1 MIAIALLLPTLL
13 GFLVLSLLLK
23 GEQGMGLLERISWAF
38 PLGSGLLTIQ
48 MFILGLL
55 RIPLTLG
62 YTVLPLAIEIIL
74 FSFWVTK
81 EKVLLFPP
89 LRFELS
95 RELMSPQTSFLRKS
109 VVVLLIAWVGVKL
122 LSVFLETWLNPI
134 FAWDAWANWSTGAK
148 LFYYSKSL
156 LLDAPPQDF
165 FARGAVLRITSYPLH
180 NPLMQVWMSLWAGS
194 FDEVL
199 VKFWSPVYL
208 LSLAISFYL
217 AASREIPRLAALGI
231 LLLFLSSPLL
241 SLHAIEVYS
250 DLPLG
255 VCLFLASLSFLNA
268 MRGKPV
274 FLILLALFSAEAI
287 FTKDEA
293 LFFVA
298 PLILSA
304 LVFVWRAADTASHR
318 RKQVVSSI
326 APLVLVAPWYVFKLS
341 HHLGLGADTIH
352 LQFAFHPEIIGP
364 AVIQVLSLA
373 NFNLFFVFLPIL
385 VIASGRPTREFL
397 HLCTPVVCYA
407 LFFLMLYLFT
417 TDYYDHFNRGT
428 VFSRNLLTYYP
439 AIALLA
445 VLSMKRI
452 YSREADLSQGP

>member
-1 MIAIALLLPTLL
+1 MIAIALLLPTLF

-23 GEQGMGLLERISWAF
+23 GEQSMGLLERISWAF
-38 PLGSGLLTIQ
+38 PLGSGLMTIQ

-55 RIPLTLG
+55 RVPLTLG

-74 FSFWVTK
+74 LSFWVAK
-81 EKVLLFPP
+81 EKILLFPP
-89 LRFELS
+89 LRFELMG
-95 RELMSPQTSFLRKS
+95 EVASPQTSFIRKS
-109 VVVLLIAWVGVKL
+109 ALVLLIIWAGAKL
-122 LSVFLETWLNPI
+122 LSVFVETWLTPI

-148 LFYYSKSL
+148 LFYFTKSL

-165 FARGAVLRITSYPLH
+165 FTRGAVLRITSYPLH
-180 NPLMQVWMSLWAGS
+180 NPLMQVWMSLWTGS

-208 LSLAISFYL
+208 LSLAVSLYV
-217 AASREIPRLAALGI
+217 AASREISRLAALG
-231 LLLFLSSPLL
+231 LLVMFLSSPLL
-241 SLHAIEVYS
+241 SLHATEVYS

-255 VCLFLASLSFLNA
+255 VCLLMASVSFLNA
-268 MRGKPV
+268 MRGKHA
-274 FLILLALFSAEAI
+274 FWILLALFSAEAI

-304 LVFVWRAADTASHR
+304 LVFVWHVADTAGQR
-318 RKQVVSSI
+318 GKRVVSFI
-326 APLVLVAPWYVFKLS
+326 APLVIVAPWYLFKLS
-341 HHLGLGADTIH
+341 HGLGLGADTIH
-352 LQFAFHPEIIGP
+352 LKFTFHPEIIQS
-364 AVIQVLSLA
+364 AVMQVLSLA
-373 NFNLFFVFLPIL
+373 NFNLFFVYLPIL
-385 VIASGRPTREFL
+385 IIACGKPAREFL
-397 HLCTPVVCYA
+397 YLSAPVACYA

-439 AIALLA
+439 IIFLLT
-445 VLSMKRI
+445 VLSMKRL
-452 YSREADLSQGP
+452 YLRGAAAVQET